1 MDDIQKKVFAVF
13 QREHKKHLTTIRGF
27 LAEAKTGIRASEK
40 QMDDLKR
47 CAHTLK
53 GAARAVGLDVVQESG
68 AMLERLFSQIKGHG
82 IELDHRC
89 IDDLNSVLDK
99 IEAYVVAYSS
109 DPETTPPEDLIGVLE
124 TCLSS
129 EKEEKMALPGVPEPI
144 DGVDETAPE
153 KSLSSV
159 ESSIRQ
165 KVLHAFQNEYRTHLE
180 VIRRMVDEMDVD
192 HAPTAEIINTVL
204 RSAHTLKG
212 AARAAE
218 LPVVQQ
224 IAHSI
229 EAWFVGVRDGNTAVD
244 THGIKA
250 IVQALDGVEDH
261 VVSLNRPEGAIVP
274 EAAIEMMEKAS
285 STPSTILE
293 PRGMPGS
300 EKQTTSRI
308 NVPENNTNTI
318 RIDALRMD
326 QIQRTAEQLMS
337 EGLRH
342 KQVALG
348 IKDLKTMVS
357 DIIKTTAR
365 YRLAMEQAGIP
376 VKAHEFSKLSAGI
389 RSLDRQHR
397 LACRMNETLN
407 RQIQTDVQKSRM
419 VAAEDVFQFFRKMV
433 RDLASDQGKQVEFKV
448 KGLGV
453 LADRLVLQR
462 LKDPL
467 MHMLRNAVSHGIETP
482 EKRKAAGKN
491 PAGIVHF
498 TMEIETNRLKITIAD
513 DGNGLDVDT
522 ISDLAIKKGLAS
534 AETIKT
540 SSRQELLG
548 YIYQPGFTTV
558 KMITDLHG
566 RGVGMSVVQESVN
579 RLRGEIDVK
588 TEPGKG
594 TRFVLFIPLTLSTH
608 RILRVQAG
616 GQTFGIP
623 VQNIDRMKQIRPRDI
638 GSVEGHPVITHNQ
651 RTLPFGF
658 LIDLLDMGEIPALK
672 DKDLMVMVLLRSG
685 HRRIGLCVDRV
696 LSEEEILIKDLPP
709 PADQIA
715 FLAGGFVDADG
726 SVCLILNPAE
736 IIDAL
741 GRSKGTQPSHGKEIA
756 VHEKKQTEILIVDD
770 SVTTRTL
777 EKTILESQGYLVHLA
792 VDGTDALDQLQDID
806 VDLVVTDIQ
815 MPQMDGFSLIEEM
828 KKSDRLKEMPVIIV
842 TSMADPKDME
852 RGLNLGADAYIV
864 KQKFDQ
870 KNLLEA
876 IGQIL

>member
-13 QREHKKHLTTIRGF
+13 RREHKKHLATIRGF
-27 LAEAKTGIRASEK
+27 LTDAKTGISASETRL
-40 QMDDLKR
+40 DDLKR

-68 AMLERLFSQIKGHG
+68 AMLETLFSRIKHHA
-82 IELDHRC
+82 IELDNRC
-89 IDDLNSVLDK
+89 IDDLNSVVDK
-99 IEAYVVAYSS
+99 IEAYVAAYSN
-109 DPETTPPEDLIGVLE
+109 DPETSLPEDLIGILE

-129 EKEEKMALPGVPEPI
+129 EQDKKKALPEIPEPFV
-144 DGVDETAPE
+144 GMDETALE
-153 KSLSSV
+153 KSSSSV
-159 ESSIRQ
+159 ENSIRQ
-165 KVLHAFQNEYRTHLE
+165 KVLHAFQNEYRIHLE
-180 VIRRMVDEMDVD
+180 VIRRMVDEMDVG
-192 HAPTAEIINTVL
+192 HAPSAEIINTVL

-229 EAWFVGVRDGNTAVD
+229 EAWFVNVRDGNTAVD
-244 THGIKA
+244 TYGIKA
-250 IVQALDGVEDH
+250 IVQALDAVEDH
-261 VVSLNRPEGAIVP
+261 VVSLNRPEGPIIP
-274 EAAIEMMEKAS
+274 ETAIEMMEKVS
-285 STPSTILE
+285 STGSKKLE
-293 PRGMPGS
+293 TRVMTTR
-300 EKQTTSRI
+300 EKETTSRV
-308 NVPENNTNTI
+308 NMPADDTNTI

-342 KQVALG
+342 KQVALE

-357 DIIKTTAR
+357 GIIKTTGR
-365 YRLAMEQAGIP
+365 YRSAMERAGIP
-376 VKAHEFSKLSAGI
+376 IKAHELSKLSAGI
-389 RSLDRQHR
+389 RTLDRQHR

-419 VAAEDVFQFFRKMV
+419 VAAEDVFQFFRKMM

-448 KGLGV
+448 KGLEV

-482 EKRKAAGKN
+482 DKRRAAGKD
-491 PAGIVHF
+491 PEGIIHF
-498 TMEIETNRLKITIAD
+498 TMEIDTNRLKITIAD

-522 ISDLAIKKGLAS
+522 ISDLAIKKGFAS
-534 AETIKT
+534 AETIKACT
-540 SSRQELLG
+540 RQELLG

-579 RLRGEIDVK
+579 HLRGEIEVK
-588 TEPGKG
+588 SEPGKG
-594 TRFVLFIPLTLSTH
+594 TQFILFIPLTLSTH

-623 VQNIDRMKQIRPRDI
+623 VQNIDRMKQIFPKDI
-638 GSVEGHPVITHNQ
+638 GSMEGHPVITHNQ
-651 RTLPFGF
+651 HPLPFGF
-658 LIDLLDMGEIPALK
+658 LSDLLDMGQLPALN
-672 DKDLMVMVLLRSG
+672 DNDPMVMVLLRSG
-685 HRRIGLCVDRV
+685 HKRIGLCVDRV
-696 LSEEEILIKDLPP
+696 LSEEEIMIKDLPP
-709 PADQIA
+709 PADQII
-715 FLAGGFVDADG
+715 FFAGGFVDANG

-736 IIDAL
+736 LIDAL
-741 GRSKGTQPSHGKEIA
+741 GRSKGMQHSHGKEIV
-756 VHEKKQTEILIVDD
+756 VHQKKQAEILIVDD

-792 VDGTDALDQLQDID
+792 VDGTDALDQLQHID

-842 TSMADPKDME
+842 TSMADPQDME